1 MRKINAIVDLN
12 LTPLP
17 DSERGAGEIAEA
29 IDRNAG
35 GFVEP
40 GYEIGRS
47 EMREVMLDMMHFGFD
62 LNPVI
67 RLERFLD
74 RSGAAN
80 VFDFLRDQFRMRPMG
95 QNESEPA
102 QIVHA
107 RFAIDRDVIDL
118 A

>member
-47 EMREVMLDMMHFGFD
+47 EMREVM
-62 LNPVI
+62 NQPREVI
-67 RLERFLD
+67 ERVKKL
-74 RSGAAN
+74 
-80 VFDFLRDQFRMRPMG
+80 
-95 QNESEPA
+95 SE
-102 QIVHA
+102 
-107 RFAIDRDVIDL
+107 
-118 A
+118 